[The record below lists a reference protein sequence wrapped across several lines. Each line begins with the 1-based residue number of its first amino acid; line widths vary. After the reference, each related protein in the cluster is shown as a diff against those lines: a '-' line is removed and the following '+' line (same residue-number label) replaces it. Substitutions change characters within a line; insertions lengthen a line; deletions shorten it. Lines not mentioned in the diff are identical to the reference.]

1 MSGRYATLETLLTG
15 RGGVHEVRPERLVE
29 TPSAVRWHRRASD
42 DDDVASAS
50 SSDDAADDP
59 DDDDAPF
66 ARRGVTAEHL
76 FASHAEHLLPAPA
89 PPSSAGSSA
98 ASSDDR
104 ALHVFRLRPRLER
117 RVMRDLLPRARA
129 RARRGFEALERL
141 VVGPDG
147 GVVVSNVGGF
157 QSAHDLLEPST
168 WCYTSD
174 EEEED
179 EDEDEAAKETT
190 TEALSEP
197 ARGSASRALPPP
209 PDDPPPLHKGWGL
222 LSRVVCAAH
231 EAVRDVDRGERRIEP
246 GDLYGWLNANE
257 AGDYNKLHEHGG
269 ADSWSG
275 VFYLHCPEPRRRRT
289 GGRGEDVR
297 GESESDGSDGSESE
311 SESESESTGV
321 GCLGLRCH
329 APPEEEG
336 GTDRRGASRAEKAA
350 VPFLRHRPRAGE
362 LVLFRGD
369 VLHAVESVGR
379 APRGRAT
386 REARDIDMED
396 VRLSVA
402 FNEDSRAN
410 DAKEREEGSEREREG
425 R

>member
-29 TPSAVRWHRRASD
+29 APSAVRWHRRASD
-42 DDDVASAS
+42 DAVAS
-50 SSDDAADDP
+50 
-59 DDDDAPF
+59 
-66 ARRGVTAEHL
+66 
-76 FASHAEHLLPAPA
+76 
-89 PPSSAGSSA
+89 

-179 EDEDEAAKETT
+179 EDEDEDAAAKETT
-190 TEALSEP
+190 TEVLSEP
-197 ARGSASRALPPP
+197 ARGTSASRAPPPP

-257 AGDYNKLHEHGG
+257 AGDFNKLHEHGG

-275 VFYLHCPEPRRRRT
+275 VFYLHCPEPRRRT

-336 GTDRRGASRAEKAA
+336 ASRAAAA
-350 VPFLRHRPRAGE
+350 VPFLRHLPRAGE

-396 VRLSVA
+396 VRMSVA

-410 DAKEREEGSEREREG
+410 DAKEREERARARARGSVEMNA
-425 R
+425 

>member
-1 MSGRYATLETLLTG
+1 
-15 RGGVHEVRPERLVE
+15 VRPERLVE

-42 DDDVASAS
+42 DDAVAS
-50 SSDDAADDP
+50 
-59 DDDDAPF
+59 
-66 ARRGVTAEHL
+66 
-76 FASHAEHLLPAPA
+76 
-89 PPSSAGSSA
+89 

-190 TEALSEP
+190 TEAPSEP
-197 ARGSASRALPPP
+197 AIGSASRAPPPP

-257 AGDYNKLHEHGG
+257 AGDFNKLHEHGG

-336 GTDRRGASRAEKAA
+336 GTDRRAASRAEKA

-410 DAKEREEGSEREREG
+410 DAKEREERSERERVG

>member
-42 DDDVASAS
+42 DDAVAS
-50 SSDDAADDP
+50 
-59 DDDDAPF
+59 
-66 ARRGVTAEHL
+66 
-76 FASHAEHLLPAPA
+76 
-89 PPSSAGSSA
+89 

-311 SESESESTGV
+311 SESESTGV

-336 GTDRRGASRAEKAA
+336 GTDRRASLVSRAEEA

-410 DAKEREEGSEREREG
+410 DAKEREERSEREREA